1 MGLKVPFRAARWAF
15 WKVPFRSGKMGL
27 KVPFRGGKM
36 GQKFLSAAQRWVK
49 SSLPRRKDGSKVPFR
64 GGKMGFLDRRK
75 FLSAAERWVKSSF
88 PRRKNKLFGP
98 PKVPFRE
105 EKMGL

>member
-49 SSLPRRKDGSKVPFR
+49 SSFPRRKDGSKVPFR
-64 GGKMGFLDRRK
+64 GGKISFLDRRK
-75 FLSAAERWVKSSF
+75 FLSGRKRWAYKIDLLV
-88 PRRKNKLFGP
+88 RGP
-98 PKVPFRE
+98 PVHRPHRLH
-105 EKMGL
+105 GDH